1 MEEFVELRI
10 RAIAGIHW
18 MLVCGGR
25 RTKGGIVHA
34 KSGIERTKSLRRWG
48 VMVGTAS
55 VACYH

>member
-34 KSGIERTKSLRRWG
+34 KSGIERTKSLKRWG
-48 VMVGTAS
+48 IVVGTAG